1 MFFQNGNPVPVGTPE
16 EILSQG
22 QQMYR
27 ELSPETREFF
37 DFMMEHELM
46 EVLGRKTKYQGGYMD
61 YLPDFKAPVIFANF
75 NGTSGDVDVITHECG
90 HAFQGY
96 LMRDEEIREY
106 LDITMETAEIHS
118 MSMEYFTEG
127 WMERFFGSRAG
138 DYCRM
143 HLEDGICFVP
153 YGCMVDE
160 FQHIVYG
167 QPELTPAQRK
177 QAWMELE
184 REYRPH
190 LDYESD
196 PFFGKGGRWQMQGHI
211 FQMPFYY
218 IDYCLSTICSLQYK
232 VKMDQDFQKAWDS
245 YLALCRLSA
254 KKFYVPMLDEAGL
267 KNPFAEGCI
276 QEIVEH
282 FEKLL

>member
-1 MFFQNGNPVPVGTPE
+1 
-16 EILSQG
+16 
-22 QQMYR
+22 
-27 ELSPETREFF
+27 
-37 DFMMEHELM
+37 
-46 EVLGRKTKYQGGYMD
+46 
-61 YLPDFKAPVIFANF
+61 
-75 NGTSGDVDVITHECG
+75 
-90 HAFQGY
+90 
-96 LMRDEEIREY
+96 
-106 LDITMETAEIHS
+106 METAEIHS

-138 DYCRM
+138 DYRRM
-143 HLEDGICFVP
+143 HLEDGLCFVP

-267 KNPFAEGCI
+267 KNPFEEGCI
-276 QEIVEH
+276 HEIVEH
-282 FEKLL
+282 FEKLLS